1 MANIFNDDFQDFL
14 KSLNEYNVEYILV
27 GGYSVILHG
36 YSRTTGDMDIW
47 VKKTKENY
55 LKIGKAFRRF
65 GMPLFDMTESNFLS
79 NPAFDVFTFGIA
91 QKTAGISVGEV
102 DGPNAAL
109 SAIGTGKAVERH
121 VQDAFRSLFGVFFDF
136 FFVILG
142 PFLQTLQSFLFQ
154 GLGDVLFGFFRSGV

>member
-14 KSLNEYNVEYILV
+14 KALNEFHVEYILV

-55 LKIGKAFRRF
+55 LKIGRAFRRF

-79 NPAFDVFTFGIA
+79 NPALDVFTFGRVPVSI
-91 QKTAGISVGEV
+91 
-102 DGPNAAL
+102 DNN
-109 SAIGTGKAVERH
+109 
-121 VQDAFRSLFGVFFDF
+121 
-136 FFVILG
+136 
-142 PFLQTLQSFLFQ
+142 
-154 GLGDVLFGFFRSGV
+154 